1 MTDKNRLIELFQE
14 MDKDFSITCPKVNMD
29 KNCKGCKYKMSGALL
44 DCNYFER
51 KVDYLLANGV
61 IVPPCKVGDTVYVI
75 TDCSHIMMYYDNDYL
90 TGTGAIECPFED
102 VCNFTDCN
110 DENTQVL
117 ETYVNFMGCEDGS
130 EWFFCCEHINGV
142 KDFNEIGKT
151 VFLTKEEAELR
162 KRDNVND

>member
-1 MTDKNRLIELFQE
+1 MTDRDRLIELLVNFRKP
-14 MDKDFSITCPKVNMD
+14 DNPITQM
-29 KNCKGCKYKMSGALL
+29 A
-44 DCNYFER
+44 ER
-51 KVDYLLANGV
+51 MIIERIADYLLANGV

-90 TGTGAIECPFED
+90 TGTGEIECPFED

-130 EWFFCCEHINGV
+130 EWFFRCEHINGV

-151 VFLTKEEAELR
+151 VFLTKEEAEEKL
-162 KRDNVND
+162 KELNNNA